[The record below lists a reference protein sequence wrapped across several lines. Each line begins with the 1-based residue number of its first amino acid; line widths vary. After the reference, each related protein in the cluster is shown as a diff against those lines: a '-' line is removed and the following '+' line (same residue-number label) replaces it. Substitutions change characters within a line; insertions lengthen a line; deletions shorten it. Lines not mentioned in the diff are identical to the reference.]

1 MKVLYATSEAKPF
14 AASGGLADVAG
25 SLPKALRVRLVG
37 CRVVLPLYESVPQ
50 ELRETMTF
58 LTSFSVPVAW
68 RRQYCGVFEAKHNGV
83 IYYLLDNQYYFK
95 RAGLYGH
102 YDDAERF
109 AFFARAVIEMIRY
122 IDFKPDIIHANDWQ
136 SALIPVYYSLFYAGQ
151 EGYEDIK
158 TVFTI
163 HNIQYQGKY
172 GMEILEDVFGIP
184 QSARPIAVSYTHLTL
199 PTNSLV

>member
-68 RRQYCGVFEAKHNGV
+68 RRPVLRGVRGQAQRCD
-83 IYYLLDNQYYFK
+83 LL
-95 RAGLYGH
+95 
-102 YDDAERF
+102 
-109 AFFARAVIEMIRY
+109 
-122 IDFKPDIIHANDWQ
+122 P
-136 SALIPVYYSLFYAGQ
+136 
-151 EGYEDIK
+151 
-158 TVFTI
+158 
-163 HNIQYQGKY
+163 
-172 GMEILEDVFGIP
+172 FG
-184 QSARPIAVSYTHLTL
+184 
-199 PTNSLV
+199 